1 MGAIRLVSLIAGALL
16 IMASFS
22 AFFTVNQTQQ
32 ALVLQFGEPKR
43 TIQEP
48 GLAFKLPFIQDVIYY
63 EKRVLSL
70 IPQDAEEVILSDQKR
85 LQVDAYARYQI
96 EDPLLFYQTVRNELG
111 ARGRLEAI
119 IDSSVRR
126 ALGRETLASILTGQR
141 NDITRSIGEEVNA
154 SVSSLGIRIIDVRLR
169 RADYPTATSQN
180 IFNRMK
186 SEREREANEF
196 RATGEEEAQKIRA
209 DAEKTAGVP
218 AAKRGQGLASEVAL
232 ARHDAPACGSGQRA
246 SVSSSHVSFPGGL
259 LPPTAKSR
267 SSNTA
272 SRAFMRGT
280 RSEGALVQAHER
292 PASSRVSASTTAVAS
307 SIAPAKSSR
316 PPKDASATWPRRGAA
331 GIAHAVGSALQ
342 RVPSKDST
350 LVSASPPSDENPPAT
365 YMRSPCTAAPCCMR
379 GSDNLY
385 LRRAPHYFDFSSA
398 ASKRQSPS
406 TPMAQLNLS
415 FNVFGNSREI
425 SRSQRLHQATVM
437 RGSM

>member
-1 MGAIRLVSLIAGALL
+1 MSATRLVSLIVGALL
-16 IMASFS
+16 IFAGLS

-48 GLAFKLPFIQDVIYY
+48 GLAFKLPFIQDVVYY

-186 SEREREANEF
+186 SEREREAKEF

-209 DAEKTAGVP
+209 DAEKTRTVIISEAQRE
-218 AAKRGQGLASEVAL
+218 AQQTRGEGDGEAIKIYADSFGQDAEFFAFYRSMEAYRKSIGNSDTSMVLSPDSSFF
-232 ARHDAPACGSGQRA
+232 RFFKDKSGDAP
-246 SVSSSHVSFPGGL
+246 
-259 LPPTAKSR
+259 K
-267 SSNTA
+267 
-272 SRAFMRGT
+272 
-280 RSEGALVQAHER
+280 
-292 PASSRVSASTTAVAS
+292 
-307 SIAPAKSSR
+307 
-316 PPKDASATWPRRGAA
+316 
-331 GIAHAVGSALQ
+331 
-342 RVPSKDST
+342 
-350 LVSASPPSDENPPAT
+350 
-365 YMRSPCTAAPCCMR
+365 
-379 GSDNLY
+379 
-385 LRRAPHYFDFSSA
+385 
-398 ASKRQSPS
+398 
-406 TPMAQLNLS
+406 
-415 FNVFGNSREI
+415 
-425 SRSQRLHQATVM
+425 
-437 RGSM
+437 

>member
-1 MGAIRLVSLIAGALL
+1 MGAIRLVSLIVGALL
-16 IMASFS
+16 IMTSFS

-186 SEREREANEF
+186 SEREREAKEF

-209 DAEKTAGVP
+209 DAEKTRTVIISEAQRE
-218 AAKRGQGLASEVAL
+218 AQQTRGEGDGEAIKIYADSFGQ
-232 ARHDAPACGSGQRA
+232 DAEFFA
-246 SVSSSHVSFPGGL
+246 FY
-259 LPPTAKSR
+259 R
-267 SSNTA
+267 SMEA
-272 SRAFMRGT
+272 YR
-280 RSEGALVQAHER
+280 RS
-292 PASSRVSASTTAVAS
+292 
-307 SIAPAKSSR
+307 I
-316 PPKDASATWPRRGAA
+316 
-331 GIAHAVGSALQ
+331 
-342 RVPSKDST
+342 
-350 LVSASPPSDENPPAT
+350 
-365 YMRSPCTAAPCCMR
+365 
-379 GSDNLY
+379 
-385 LRRAPHYFDFSSA
+385 
-398 ASKRQSPS
+398 
-406 TPMAQLNLS
+406 
-415 FNVFGNSREI
+415 GNSD
-425 SRSQRLHQATVM
+425 T
-437 RGSM
+437 SMVLSPDSSFFRFFKDKSGDAQK